1 MYAVGRG
8 QSAPR
13 LPAISEGD
21 GEGEGE
27 VKFEGEGEGE
37 GEGEV
42 EVEVEVEDDGW
53 VQLLSLLLNIK
64 I

>member
-37 GEGEV
+37 GEV
-42 EVEVEVEDDGW
+42 EVEVEVEDDGR